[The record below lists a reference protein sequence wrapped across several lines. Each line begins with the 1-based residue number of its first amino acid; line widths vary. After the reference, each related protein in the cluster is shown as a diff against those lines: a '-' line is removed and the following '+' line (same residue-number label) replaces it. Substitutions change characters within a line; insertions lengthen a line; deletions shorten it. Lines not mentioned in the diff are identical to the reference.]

1 MRPAKTRI
9 APPLRDAGGNTV
21 RSPRIAHAKRTTSPL
36 RPPCGDRGVP

>member
-9 APPLRDAGGNTV
+9 APPLRDAAANTV
-21 RSPRIAHAKRTTSPL
+21 KRTTSPL